1 MLSHEFLR
9 QHSLQVFYILLVF
22 SFFCHLSWVC
32 FAFRIFWVLGF
43 SGFSQHFS
51 LFVSQA
57 LRSARL
63 GFNSFSLGRQAVRP
77 SVNLHQKLRTSVH
90 DPRFSPSA
98 TSFHS
103 SWRHRTLV
111 QASAAALPLM
121 RSDRPRAQ
129 ARLSTW
135 LGSNSNSVHHPVLA
149 VPSRLFPSNPGQS
162 SAITT
167 ASPDPRSPRR

>member
-1 MLSHEFLR
+1 MSFCDNTVYKYFI
-9 QHSLQVFYILLVF
+9 SCWF
-22 SFFCHLSWVC
+22 SIFCHLSWVC
-32 FAFRIFWVLGF
+32 FAFHIFLVL
-43 SGFSQHFS
+43 GFSQHFS

-77 SVNLHQKLRTSVH
+77 SVNLHQKLRASVH

-98 TSFHS
+98 RSFHS
-103 SWRHRTLV
+103 RWRHRTLV
-111 QASAAALPLM
+111 QASAAALALM
-121 RSDRPRAQ
+121 RSDTPRAQ
-129 ARLSTW
+129 APRPHGWVQIQIQSTHSGRPFW
-135 LGSNSNSVHHPVLA
+135 
-149 VPSRLFPSNPGQS
+149 LFPSDTGQS